1 MDRKHQ
7 GSYFFDLIFL
17 DQIRSNTGKLV
28 PVKAAAH
35 IIALSARS
43 LDYMNNN
50 TARPAKRGRI
60 PEGYL
65 GKVKSKRGV
74 FGSGMS
80 RVSCGHS
87 DEEI

>member
-1 MDRKHQ
+1 M
-7 GSYFFDLIFL
+7 
-17 DQIRSNTGKLV
+17 
-28 PVKAAAH
+28 KAAAH

-43 LDYMNNN
+43 LDYMNSS
-50 TARPAKRGRI
+50 TAKPTKRGRI

-74 FGSGMS
+74 FGPGMS
-80 RVSCGHS
+80 RASCGHS

>member
-1 MDRKHQ
+1 MQ
-7 GSYFFDLIFL
+7 
-17 DQIRSNTGKLV
+17 SNTN

-43 LDYMNNN
+43 LDYMGLN
-50 TARPAKRGRI
+50 TPKSTKRGRI

-65 GKVKSKRGV
+65 GKAKSKRGV

-80 RVSCGHS
+80 RSSCGHS